1 MYHSAGGVR
10 EGGMRPNPV
19 EGSVCRMWGGWSERL
34 ELGRTDVE
42 ALTDVSATDAGFAQA
57 CAAV

>member
-19 EGSVCRMWGGWSERL
+19 EESVCRMWGA
-34 ELGRTDVE
+34 E
-42 ALTDVSATDAGFAQA
+42 AKGLSWGAQMWRH
-57 CAAV
+57 